1 MDEVEVLRTLLRE
14 YSPSGHEAGAVR
26 AFLQM
31 ARSLGFSAH
40 VDRAGNGIARIGVGR
55 PKVMFLGHIDTVEG
69 ERPVRTAGGRIYG
82 RGACDA
88 KGSLAA
94 ALVGASRHAGPGEVL
109 VVAAV
114 GEERD
119 SRGARH
125 LIPRHRPDFL
135 LVGEPSGW
143 SGVTIGYKGNLSLLL
158 EFEGTR
164 THLSS
169 PEPTTV
175 EVALAFLDRLRAFAE
190 TRRDESG
197 FRSLTVKVHSIETAR
212 KGSAERVRVG
222 VNLRVPPG
230 VETGDVIAFLNEGG
244 LAGRAE
250 VVDRSEA
257 VEVDP
262 RNVVV
267 RALCAGIRR
276 EGAQPTLLRKLGT
289 SDMNLAVPVWGCP
302 AAAYGPGDSHLDHTD
317 AESLEIEEFRR
328 SVAVLRDAFTLLAA
342 QPPASAIVAA
352 PRVPR
357 VYSRVTRSTRASGV
371 TSTPRRRK

>member
-1 MDEVEVLRTLLRE
+1 MDEVEVLRTLLE
-14 YSPSGHEAGAVR
+14 TYSPSGDEGAAVR
-26 AFLQM
+26 AFLGA
-31 ARSLGFSAH
+31 ARSLGLSAH
-40 VDRAGNGIARIGVGR
+40 VDRAGNGIARVGVGR

-69 ERPVRTAGGRIYG
+69 RLPVRLDGGRITG

-88 KGSLAA
+88 KGALAA
-94 ALVGASRHAGPGEVL
+94 ALVAASRHAGPGEVL
-109 VVAAV
+109 VAAAV

-135 LVGEPSGW
+135 IVGEPSGW
-143 SGVTIGYKGNLSLLL
+143 SGVTIGYKGNLALLVR
-158 EFEGTR
+158 FEGER

-169 PEPTTV
+169 PAPTTV
-175 EVALAFLDRLRAFAE
+175 ENALAFLDRLREFVAE
-190 TRRDESG
+190 RRDESG
-197 FRSLTVKVHSIETAR
+197 FRSLTMKVHSIHTRRE
-212 KGSAERVRVG
+212 GSSEHVEIG
-222 VNLRVPPG
+222 VNLRLPPG
-230 VETGDVIAFLNEGG
+230 VATGEIVAFLEENG
-244 LAGRAE
+244 LAGRTE

-289 SDMNLAVPVWGCP
+289 SDMNLAVPAWDCP

-317 AESLEIEEFRR
+317 AESLEVEEFRR
-328 SVAVLRDAFTLLAA
+328 SIAVLEGAFTLLAA
-342 QPPASAIVAA
+342 QPPPNRIVESPKVA
-352 PRVPR
+352 
-357 VYSRVTRSTRASGV
+357 
-371 TSTPRRRK
+371 

>member
-1 MDEVEVLRTLLRE
+1 MDEVEVLRTLLRA
-14 YSPSGHEAGAVR
+14 YSPSGQEGKAVR
-26 AFLQM
+26 AFLDI
-31 ARSLGFSAH
+31 ARTLGFSAH

-69 ERPVRTAGGRIYG
+69 ELPVRLQGGRITG

-88 KGSLAA
+88 KGALAA

-119 SRGARH
+119 SRGARY

-135 LVGEPSGW
+135 VVGEPSGW
-143 SGVTIGYKGNLSLLL
+143 SGVTIGYKGVLSLVVR
-158 EFEGTR
+158 FEGER

-175 EVALAFLDRLRAFAE
+175 ETALAFLDRLRAFARE
-190 TRRDESG
+190 RRDESG
-197 FRSLTVKVHSIETAR
+197 FRSLGMKVHSIATRRE
-212 KGSAERVRVG
+212 GSSERVEVG
-222 VNLRVPPG
+222 VNLRLPPG
-230 VETGDVIAFLNEGG
+230 VHAGDVVAFVREQG
-244 LAGRAE
+244 LADRCE
-250 VVDRSEA
+250 VADRSEA

-276 EGAQPTLLRKLGT
+276 EGAVPTLLRKLGT
-289 SDMNLAVPVWGCP
+289 SDMNLAVPAWDCP

-317 AESLEIEEFRR
+317 GEGLDVAEFRR
-328 SVAVLRDAFTLLAA
+328 SVAVLHGAFTLLAA
-342 QPPASAIVAA
+342 QPPPTGIVEA
-352 PRVPR
+352 PKV
-357 VYSRVTRSTRASGV
+357 A
-371 TSTPRRRK
+371 